1 MSDKCK
7 HEWEYYDLLCF
18 PPIKKKRCKLCGYEH
33 EWDLPQTEKVEDSGS
48 EADFGTKDKEDSW
61 EDEIGDVLYECCRS
75 PYHDIAFEK
84 IAPIIK
90 SLLETE
96 KKKAEAR
103 GFNTLLATS
112 GCYSFEQ
119 TKQLIE
125 AERNKHVTFKDLTI
139 ETRMID
145 GKQWYH
151 VEGGLNEM
159 LELEKK
165 KAVYNAVDILI
176 IFPKVLN
183 ESKECIDALL
193 AKYKK

>member
-18 PPIKKKRCKLCGYEH
+18 PPIKKKRCKSCGYEH

-125 AERNKHVTFKDLTI
+125 T
-139 ETRMID
+139 
-145 GKQWYH
+145 
-151 VEGGLNEM
+151 
-159 LELEKK
+159 EKK
-165 KAVYNAVDILI
+165 KLAMDISKDIEIRLNI
-176 IFPKVLN
+176 KHKTYDEIKRCVL
-183 ESKECIDALL
+183 EGWQRT
-193 AKYKK
+193 

>member
-33 EWDLPQTEKVEDSGS
+33 EWDLPQAEKVEDSGS
-48 EADFGTKDKEDSW
+48 EADFGTKDKEESW
-61 EDEIGDVLYECCRS
+61 EEHWKSKIRSILLDEEL
-75 PYHDIAFEK
+75 
-84 IAPIIK
+84 
-90 SLLETE
+90 SLNGRHNRIMEVVEAE

-125 AERNKHVTFKDLTI
+125 T
-139 ETRMID
+139 
-145 GKQWYH
+145 
-151 VEGGLNEM
+151 
-159 LELEKK
+159 EKK
-165 KAVYNAVDILI
+165 KLAMDISKDIEIRLNI
-176 IFPKVLN
+176 KHKTYDEIKRCVL
-183 ESKECIDALL
+183 EGWQRT
-193 AKYKK
+193 